1 MTFITRQSGATLV
14 VALLLLLVATI
25 VTLSA
30 VRFASTN
37 VRVASSEETRINSFQ
52 QAQSV
57 LDAITSLDVS
67 GLTATTQL
75 LCTAG
80 IKDENGVANQDPDPD
95 SSAACTATTLTV
107 PNSYLST
114 EVAAGKI
121 SATARYVRNSPILRE
136 RGEGMFAT
144 TSGEGAANDELG
156 AGAGTAIY
164 RYYVVSS
171 YYLRASEGLGET
183 QVQQGLRRRF
193 IEGGS

>member
-1 MTFITRQSGATLV
+1 MISASRQTGATLV
-14 VALLLLLVATI
+14 VALILLMVATI
-25 VTLSA
+25 ITLSA
-30 VRFASTN
+30 VRFASTE
-37 VRVASSEETRINSFQ
+37 VRIAASEETRINAFQ

-57 LDAITSLDVS
+57 LDSLSNLDVS
-67 GLTATTQL
+67 AITATTQL

-80 IKDENGVANQDPDPD
+80 IKDENGVANQDPDPN
-95 SSAACTATTLTV
+95 SNAACTATTLAV
-107 PNSYLST
+107 PNSYLAT

-136 RGEGMFAT
+136 RGEGLFGV
-144 TSGEGAANDELG
+144 TSGETGANDELG

-171 YYLRASEGLGET
+171 YYLRAADGLGET

>member
-1 MTFITRQSGATLV
+1 MISASRQTGATLV
-14 VALLLLLVATI
+14 VALILLMVATI
-25 VTLSA
+25 ITLSA
-30 VRFASTN
+30 VRFASTE
-37 VRVASSEETRINSFQ
+37 VRIAASEETRINAFQ

-57 LDAITSLDVS
+57 LDSLSNLDVS
-67 GLTATTQL
+67 AITATTQL

-80 IKDENGVANQDPDPD
+80 IKDENGVANQDPDPN
-95 SSAACTATTLTV
+95 SNAACTATTLAV
-107 PNSYLST
+107 PNSYLAA

-136 RGEGMFAT
+136 RGEGLFGV
-144 TSGEGAANDELG
+144 TSGETGANDELG

-171 YYLRASEGLGET
+171 YYLRAADGLGET